1 MLLTDTQTE
10 LKDTGT
16 ERDVENTE
24 GEGDSGRQTTSRVK
38 PWCQAPTLK
47 AGYSP
52 SSRSLAGLAPE
63 GAGILKN
70 HKGFLSCFVLRQR
83 LV

>member
-24 GEGDSGRQTTSRVK
+24 GEGDSGRGRQHLELSAGVK
-38 PWCQAPTLK
+38 LQPSKQDTAP
-47 AGYSP
+47 AP
-52 SSRSLAGLAPE
+52 GL
-63 GAGILKN
+63 
-70 HKGFLSCFVLRQR
+70 
-83 LV
+83 